1 MQTNKAYK
9 TILKERITIVMVLLF
24 CVLVSSSEYIIQSS
38 SDDTNTEQQTPAND
52 ASDENSTCL
61 HTAVD
66 AVVPFVVVILDQV
79 FHLISEVVGLDRQ
92 PSSHYKGFATYSNQ
106 FFEVLFEH
114 IVSTNAP

>member
-1 MQTNKAYK
+1 METNRAHKNVF
-9 TILKERITIVMVLLF
+9 KERITILMVLLF

-38 SDDTNTEQQTPAND
+38 SEEILTEQQTSSND
-52 ASDENSTCL
+52 TSEENTTCI

-66 AVVPFVVVILDQV
+66 AVVPFVVVVLDQV
-79 FHLISEVVGLDRQ
+79 FHLISEVISPESNPTSQYNGLI
-92 PSSHYKGFATYSNQ
+92 AYSNQ

>member
-9 TILKERITIVMVLLF
+9 TIFKERITIVMVLLF
-24 CVLVSSSEYIIQSS
+24 CVLVSSSEYIMQTS
-38 SDDTNTEQQTPAND
+38 SDNTNTEQQTPAND
-52 ASDENSTCL
+52 TSEESSTCL

-66 AVVPFVVVILDQV
+66 AVVPFIVVVLNQV
-79 FHLISEVVGLDRQ
+79 FHLISEVVGLERQ
-92 PSSHYKGFATYSNQ
+92 PSSHYKGLTKYSNQ